1 MCTVV
6 NGGTRYKATLLDSV
20 VDFYT
25 GEVVFDNKPQVLS
38 TVDLPSDTVSVLKSA
53 MKSVVDEGTASSVF
67 IGYDHG
73 VGGKTGTAQ
82 VGKGS
87 DTVLFVG
94 FAPYDDP
101 EIVVSVV
108 IEHGEQS
115 SRATSVAKA
124 VFDYY
129 FETKGDAE

>member
-1 MCTVV
+1 
-6 NGGTRYKATLLDSV
+6 
-20 VDFYT
+20 
-25 GEVVFDNKPQVLS
+25 
-38 TVDLPSDTVSVLKSA
+38 

-67 IGYDHG
+67 LNYEHE

-82 VGKGS
+82 VSSGS

-108 IEHGEQS
+108 VEHGDQS
-115 SRATSVAKA
+115 SRASLVAKA

-129 FETKGDAE
+129 FETYKK